1 MYVVDTHAL
10 IWYLTD
16 DERLGSEAKKVL
28 ESIDKEKDI
37 GVIPT
42 IVLIEALA
50 IFEKRGLRETFSKI
64 YEEIK
69 ESSNYLIYP
78 LSPEI
83 VDEMLKLSPGLEL
96 HDRVILATAQYLNA
110 KLITKDKSLKSS
122 YDGCIW

>member
-50 IFEKRGLRETFSKI
+50 IFEKKVSVKPFQR
-64 YEEIK
+64 Y
-69 ESSNYLIYP
+69 
-78 LSPEI
+78 
-83 VDEMLKLSPGLEL
+83 
-96 HDRVILATAQYLNA
+96 
-110 KLITKDKSLKSS
+110 TKK
-122 YDGCIW
+122 